1 MFFASLVYSAT
12 SWGFMLIRF
21 SMRSV
26 SEVKWLVSVLER
38 EYGKLMVS

>member
-1 MFFASLVYSAT
+1 
-12 SWGFMLIRF
+12 MLRQF

-38 EYGKLMVS
+38 EYGEADGILREAFGFLIVC

>member
-1 MFFASLVYSAT
+1 
-12 SWGFMLIRF
+12 MLIRF